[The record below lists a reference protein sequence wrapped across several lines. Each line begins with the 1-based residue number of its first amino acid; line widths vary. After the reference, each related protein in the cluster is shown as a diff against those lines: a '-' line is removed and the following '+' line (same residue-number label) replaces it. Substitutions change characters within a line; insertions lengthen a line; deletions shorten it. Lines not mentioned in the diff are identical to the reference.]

1 MPAATRTADPNG
13 AAVPA
18 SEAVAVGVRDL
29 PLVVIDLERAR
40 RQYRALRADFPW
52 VDVHY
57 DVSALAHPALLA
69 AIADADGGFEV
80 THDQALPALVRAGSA
95 GRRVLHATPVA
106 RSHEA
111 RAAYDAGVR
120 RFVIDGAR
128 ELEVFAGAP
137 DDLRVVLKLQPAL
150 APRPAHRASRGIPP
164 SAIVAAARAARGLGV
179 RVAGLSLTLP
189 QDGSPAEYV
198 SEIVRAIGVA
208 ADVEA
213 ATGRRLSILDLGD
226 GFPGRAEARP
236 SERAELARAIR
247 GIVAP
252 ATSGITVTASAGRAV
267 TAGCL
272 TTVAGEVRHDVGP
285 AVASACIDAGAEVV
299 VLDDESTSL
308 LRRLP
313 LLRSRGSSDHRMLR
327 RTART

>member
-1 MPAATRTADPNG
+1 MPTATRTADPNG
-13 AAVPA
+13 AAVMA
-18 SEAVAVGVRDL
+18 SEAVAVGVHDL

-40 RQYRALRADFPW
+40 RQYRALREDFPW

-80 THDQALPALVRAGSA
+80 THDQALPALLLAGSA
-95 GRRVLHATPVA
+95 GHHVLHATPVA
-106 RSHEA
+106 HPHEA

-120 RFVIDGAR
+120 RFVIDGTRA
-128 ELEVFAGAP
+128 LEVFAGAP

-150 APRPAHRASRGIPP
+150 APRPAHRAARGMTP
-164 SAIVAAARAARGLGV
+164 AGIVAAARAARGLGV
-179 RVAGLSLTLP
+179 HVAGLSLTLP
-189 QDGSPAEYV
+189 QDSSPAEYV

-213 ATGRRLSILDLGD
+213 ATGQRLRLLDLGD
-226 GFPGRAEARP
+226 GFPGRADGRA

-247 GIVAP
+247 GIIAP
-252 ATSGITVTASAGRAV
+252 ATSRIVVTASAGRAV
-267 TAGCL
+267 TTGCL
-272 TTVAGEVRHDVGP
+272 TILAGDVRSDVDP

-299 VLDDESTSL
+299 VLDDQNSSL

-313 LLRSRGSSDHRMLR
+313 LLRNRGSSEHRVLR
-327 RTART
+327 RAART